1 MGCRYGWR
9 HGRTAASCGRFRMHS
24 HSAAGACGNRRRPP
38 AGRVCRDG
46 RTKQRASGR
55 VRPSGGLPCP
65 LRVSLASTA
74 LTRPFGALAMPGTEP
89 VTNSVKMRRRE
100 QSPIS
105 AAGKKRVVAAFLWPA
120 ARLAACFGG
129 YRQAAARFRRRPAY
143 LQRVW
148 PQTGWFRRE
157 KGSKTRRCPAA
168 SGMRPAA
175 PPTPPN
181 RLSESPFLLMRP
193 ACARRFF
200 PLTPAADT
208 LPASA
213 GLT

>member
-24 HSAAGACGNRRRPP
+24 HPAAGACGNRRRPP

-55 VRPSGGLPCP
+55 AYPSGGLPCP

-120 ARLAACFGG
+120 ARLAACFDNH
-129 YRQAAARFRRRPAY
+129 RQVAARFRRRPAY

-148 PQTGWFRRE
+148 PHGQNQHPF
-157 KGSKTRRCPAA
+157 TRVPAA
-168 SGMRPAA
+168 MYFGQGAKVHKAPLSHPSG
-175 PPTPPN
+175 
-181 RLSESPFLLMRP
+181 
-193 ACARRFF
+193 
-200 PLTPAADT
+200 
-208 LPASA
+208 
-213 GLT
+213 GLDK